1 MLHKAVVRPL
11 QAKKGPLL
19 NTEKRISRGEGQLKL
34 EDIALRSKKLKQKN
48 LVKKVRNLR
57 KTVHQ

>member
-1 MLHKAVVRPL
+1 MLHEAALRPL
-11 QAKKGPLL
+11 QAKKRPLV
-19 NTEKRISRGEGQLKL
+19 NTEKRICRVEGQLRL

-57 KTVHQ
+57 KTAQQ